1 MKPYCNQLSN
11 GQLFSHGSFGIEEQ
25 IGFQNTNGE
34 LTKIWLA
41 TPKHA
46 PRIPLDHTQQV
57 NCHVQFSTKRILLLL
72 LINTI
77 LMQERDTFR
86 PSHDIC
92 IPRFKSSRAFFIL
105 KQQKTQCQKARGF
118 VPYTMCIWYAP
129 KKRSRPEEAVCAAH
143 NCKQLWIPIKLICQ
157 PTLCCKYRS
166 CNIVGDSNFW

>member
-57 NCHVQFSTKRILLLL
+57 NCHAQFGTKQILLLL

-92 IPRFKSSRAFFIL
+92 IPWFKSSRAFFIL
-105 KQQKTQCQKARGF
+105 KQKKTNVKRHMDLFHTQCAYDMHQRNGQDLKR
-118 VPYTMCIWYAP
+118 PYVQLIIA
-129 KKRSRPEEAVCAAH
+129 S
-143 NCKQLWIPIKLICQ
+143 NCEFL
-157 PTLCCKYRS
+157 
-166 CNIVGDSNFW
+166 